1 MLSPGD
7 REIGYGQRSSREGE
21 PQAAVPS
28 RRIPPNTVPP
38 YADPNGVRI
47 ERRAK
52 GSSAKRAALAATLIL
67 LKFRLLIETHR
78 EIFLEIG
85 ALLLGLSCVWIGS
98 IVPA

>member
-21 PQAAVPS
+21 PQMAVPS
-28 RRIPPNTVPP
+28 RRIPPSTVPP

-47 ERRAK
+47 ERSAK
-52 GSSAKRAALAATLIL
+52 GPSAKRAARAATLIL
-67 LKFRLLIETHR
+67 LKFRLRIETHR
-78 EIFLEIG
+78 EIFLRSEPTFW
-85 ALLLGLSCVWIGS
+85 GLPYVWTGS